1 VLEGAS
7 IVFFTMI
14 GHPNQVP
21 KTARGKA
28 FLILDMWDDWGKFR
42 TQFQLVVVDYDGVE
56 FAPGSVKIGEFGLQ
70 AATFRDIKPGF
81 RAPSLP
87 GEFDALHATHFSLG
101 TNETYYETL
110 NSLPVDLRDKVLK
123 GLNDC
128 ASDLEL
134 FERALDE
141 PVMRDSLLRDISI
154 ENVRNRYHRL
164 ALGDVQLT
172 EFWFEYAF
180 PDDRNTAQSP
190 PVLTFHV
197 KPHSQPPTNVHVLI
211 GRNGVGKTQC
221 LQRIA
226 RTILTSE
233 TGSGELR
240 QLGDNG
246 NDWAFAGLVFV
257 SFSAFD
263 KFDLP
268 DARRSDLRA
277 SMVSLRIK
285 PTDEEVEAKTK
296 TPADLAR
303 DFYESFIQCR
313 EGLKALRWLAAI
325 NTLENDPLFAEV
337 EIESLLEVPES
348 DLVSE
353 AIKVF
358 HALSSGHAIVLL
370 TITRLVDLVD
380 ERTLVLLEE
389 PEGHLHPP
397 LLSAFIRALADLLI
411 KRNGVAIIATHS
423 PVVLQEV
430 PKSCVSVLRRT
441 GNVAVAEEPSMETFG
456 ENVGVLTR
464 EVFGL
469 EVTTAG
475 FHQMLRHAV
484 EIEGLDYH
492 GVIERFDGQL
502 GAEARAITRALI
514 SERDAQESS

>member
-1 VLEGAS
+1 
-7 IVFFTMI
+7 
-14 GHPNQVP
+14 
-21 KTARGKA
+21 
-28 FLILDMWDDWGKFR
+28 MWDDWGRFR
-42 TQFQLVVVDYDGVE
+42 TQFQLVVFDYDGVE
-56 FAPGSVKIGEFGLQ
+56 FALGSVKIGEFGLQ
-70 AATFRDIKPGF
+70 GAGSRDMKPGF
-81 RAPSLP
+81 RAPTLP
-87 GEFDALHATHFSLG
+87 AEFDALDANHFSLG

-110 NSLPVDLRDKVLK
+110 NSLPTDLRDKVLK

-128 ASDLEL
+128 ASDLTL
-134 FERALDE
+134 FEKALNE
-141 PVMRDSLLRDISI
+141 PVMSDSLLRGISI

-164 ALGDVQLT
+164 ALGNLELT
-172 EFWFEYAF
+172 EFWFQYEF
-180 PDDRNTAQSP
+180 PHDRNTAQSP

-197 KPHSQPPTNVHVLI
+197 KPHSEPPTNVHVLI

-226 RTILTSE
+226 RTILTDA
-233 TGSGELR
+233 TDSGELR
-240 QLGDNG
+240 QLGDNRSE
-246 NDWAFAGLVFV
+246 WAFAGLVFV

-268 DARRSDLRA
+268 NARRKDVRA
-277 SMVSLRIK
+277 TMVSLRIE
-285 PTDEEVEAKTK
+285 PTNQDVEAKTK

-303 DFYESFIQCR
+303 DFYESFVQCR
-313 EGLKALRWLAAI
+313 EGLKALRWQAAI
-325 NTLENDPLFAEV
+325 HTLENDPLFAEL
-337 EIESLLEVPES
+337 ELESLLDLPET
-348 DLVSE
+348 DVVSE

-358 HALSSGHAIVLL
+358 YALSSGHAIVLL

-389 PEGHLHPP
+389 PEGYLHPP

-430 PKSCVSVLRRT
+430 PRSCVNVLRRS
-441 GNVAVAEEPSMETFG
+441 GNVAVAERPSIETFG

-475 FHQMLRHAV
+475 FHQMLRRAV
-484 EIEGLDYH
+484 EIDGLDYQ
-492 GVIERFDGQL
+492 GVIERFGGQL
-502 GAEARAITRALI
+502 GAEARAITSALV
-514 SERDAQESS
+514 SEREAGESA

>member
-1 VLEGAS
+1 M
-7 IVFFTMI
+7 FFTMV
-14 GHPNQVP
+14 GHPNDVP
-21 KTARGKA
+21 ETAHGKA
-28 FLILDMWDDWGKFR
+28 FLILDKWDDWGKFR
-42 TQFQLVVVDYDGVE
+42 TQFQLAVFDYEGVK

-70 AATFRDIKPGF
+70 GATTREMKKGF
-81 RAPSLP
+81 RAPTLP
-87 GEFDALHATHFSLG
+87 EEFEALDANHFSLG

-110 NSLPVDLRDKVLK
+110 NHLPVDLRDKILK

-128 ASDLEL
+128 AYDLDL
-134 FERALDE
+134 FERVLDQ

-164 ALGDVQLT
+164 ALGDAELT

-180 PDDRNTAQSP
+180 PDDGNTTQSP

-197 KPHSQPPTNVHVLI
+197 KPHSEPPTNVHVLI

-226 RTILTSE
+226 RTILISE

-240 QLGDNG
+240 QLGDNQ

-277 SMVSLRIK
+277 AMVSLRIK
-285 PTDEEVEAKTK
+285 PTRDDAEAKTK
-296 TPADLAR
+296 TPVELAQ
-303 DFYESFIQCR
+303 DFYESFVNCR
-313 EGLKALRWLAAI
+313 EGLKAIRWQAAI
-325 NTLENDPLFAEV
+325 ETLENDPLFAEV
-337 EIESLLEVPES
+337 EIGSLLDLPDSE
-348 DLVSE
+348 LVSE
-353 AIKVF
+353 ATKVF
-358 HALSSGHAIVLL
+358 YALSSGHAIVLL
-370 TITRLVDLVD
+370 TVTRLVDLID

-441 GNVAVAEEPSMETFG
+441 GNVAIAEEPSMETFG

-484 EIEGLDYH
+484 EVEGLDYQ
-492 GVIERFDGQL
+492 GVIERFGGQL
-502 GAEARAITRALI
+502 GAEARAITRALV
-514 SERDAQESS
+514 SQRDAQESS